1 MNSYISSPSKTSE
14 ILSQYSIKLKKS
26 LGQNF
31 LIDTNVLKKI
41 IRAAELKPD
50 DVVLEIGSGIGSLTE
65 LMLSCVKKVICIEI
79 DSLLAGAFR
88 NIFSKNI
95 GSNLELIEAD
105 ALRLNYE
112 EICGR
117 YSVNKIVSNLP
128 YKIAAPL
135 IIKILLEPTE
145 IKTMYLTIQKDIAAR
160 FLAKVG
166 DKNKNYSSYTV
177 KSNFLADFAVL
188 FSISRNCFMPKP
200 FVDSVVVKTSQKDI
214 IENIKSLGVNR
225 AAVNKVV
232 GSKAAGGK
240 AAGGKAADTKA
251 PAERILAFFNFID
264 KCFTHR
270 RKKLVNSLFGG
281 SPKNIDKI
289 DLTVKMLSDIGK
301 GRDARAE
308 ELTLADYLF
317 LYNNLKAGF

>member
-14 ILSQYSIKLKKS
+14 ILFQYNIKLKKS

-41 IRAAELKPD
+41 IRAAELKLD

-65 LMLSCVKKVICIEI
+65 LMLPGVKKVICIEI

-145 IKTMYLTIQKDIAAR
+145 IKNMYLTIQKDIAAR
-160 FLAKVG
+160 LLAKVG

-232 GSKAAGGK
+232 GSK

>member
-14 ILSQYSIKLKKS
+14 ILSQYSINLKKS

-41 IRAAELKPD
+41 IRAAELKPG

-65 LMLSCVKKVICIEI
+65 LMLPGVKKVICIEI
-79 DSLLAGAFR
+79 DSMLAGAFR

-160 FLAKVG
+160 LLAKVG

-177 KSNFLADFAVL
+177 KTNFLADFAVL
-188 FSISRNCFMPKP
+188 FSISRSCFMPNP
-200 FVDSVVVKTSQKDI
+200 FVDSVVIKASQKNI
-214 IENIKSLGVNR
+214 SENIKSLGV
-225 AAVNKVV
+225 
-232 GSKAAGGK
+232 
-240 AAGGKAADTKA
+240 
-251 PAERILAFFNFID
+251 LAFFNFID
-264 KCFTHR
+264 KCFIHR
-270 RKKLVNSLFGG
+270 RKKLVNSLFEG

-301 GRDARAE
+301 GKDARAE
-308 ELTLADYLF
+308 ELTVADYLF
-317 LYNNLKAGF
+317 LYNKLKDVF

>member
-14 ILSQYSIKLKKS
+14 ILSQYGINLKKS

-65 LMLSCVKKVICIEI
+65 LMLPSVKKVICIEI

-145 IKTMYLTIQKDIAAR
+145 IKTMYLTIQKDIADRLLAR
-160 FLAKVG
+160 VG
-166 DKNKNYSSYTV
+166 DKSYSSYTV

-200 FVDSVVVKTSQKDI
+200 FVDSVVVKTLQKDI
-214 IENIKSLGVNR
+214 IENIKSLGVN
-225 AAVNKVV
+225 KV
-232 GSKAAGGK
+232 AGGK
-240 AAGGKAADTKA
+240 ALT
-251 PAERILAFFNFID
+251 EIVAFFNFID
-264 KCFTHR
+264 KCFLHR
-270 RKKLVNSLFGG
+270 RKKLVNSLFEG
-281 SPKNIDKI
+281 SSKNIDKI

-301 GRDARAE
+301 GRDVRAE

-317 LYNNLKAGF
+317 LYNKLKAVF

>member
-65 LMLSCVKKVICIEI
+65 LMLPGVKKVICIEI

-160 FLAKVG
+160 LLAKVG

-240 AAGGKAADTKA
+240 AADTKA

-264 KCFTHR
+264 KCFIHR
-270 RKKLVNSLFGG
+270 RKKLVNSLFEG

-317 LYNNLKAGF
+317 LYNKLKAVF

>member
-14 ILSQYSIKLKKS
+14 ILSQYGIKLKKS

-65 LMLSCVKKVICIEI
+65 LMLPGVKKVICIEI

-95 GSNLELIEAD
+95 GRNLELIEAD

-135 IIKILLEPTE
+135 IIKILLETTE

-160 FLAKVG
+160 LLAKVG

-177 KSNFLADFAVL
+177 KTNFLADFAVL
-188 FSISRNCFMPKP
+188 FSISRNCFMPNP
-200 FVDSVVVKTSQKDI
+200 FVDSVVVKASQKDI
-214 IENIKSLGVNR
+214 NENIKSLGV
-225 AAVNKVV
+225 
-232 GSKAAGGK
+232 
-240 AAGGKAADTKA
+240 
-251 PAERILAFFNFID
+251 LAFFNFID
-264 KCFTHR
+264 KCFIHR
-270 RKKLVNSLFGG
+270 RKKLVNSLFEG
-281 SPKNIDKI
+281 SSKNIDKI

-301 GRDARAE
+301 GKDARAE

-317 LYNNLKAGF
+317 LYNKLKAIF